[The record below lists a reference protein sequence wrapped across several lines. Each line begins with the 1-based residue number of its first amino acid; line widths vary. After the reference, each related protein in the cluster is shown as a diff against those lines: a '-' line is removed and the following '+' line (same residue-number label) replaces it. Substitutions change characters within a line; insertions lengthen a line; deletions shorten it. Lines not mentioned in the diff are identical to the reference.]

1 MKFNVSVPCKRYV
14 KRFIE
19 NNYGSPVNFSKH
31 PRENEMFRRMLIKP
45 CYENDCK
52 YTTELLRQTEIVE
65 IVISDHDFY
74 RYGWELTKTDIVS
87 FGKHFE
93 NRAKLLMRTVV
104 GVYINHGMPVSVA
117 IARFQ
122 TQFHLEEDY
131 WPFETIQKDFYRL
144 RRSKDIDL
152 ETIAY
157 HNVDRLIKINFANA
171 GIIVDNTLKTKEK
184 RMAESG

>member
-45 CYENDCK
+45 CYENECK

-65 IVISDHDFY
+65 IVVSDHDFY

-104 GVYINHGMPVSVA
+104 GIYCNFGMPVNTA
-117 IARFQ
+117 IATFQSRF
-122 TQFHLEEDY
+122 HMEEDY
-131 WPFETIQKDFYRL
+131 WPLETIQKDFYRL
-144 RRSKDIDL
+144 RECSTIDVNA
-152 ETIAY
+152 IAY
-157 HNVDRLIKINFANA
+157 QHIERLIKINFANA
-171 GIIVDNTLKTKEK
+171 GIIVDNALKTKEK
-184 RMAESG
+184 RFAESG